1 MQSMNKMTCLIA
13 ALLLS
18 IGISQAQQSRVY
30 SQFFMNPFIYN
41 PAYAGVEGHSVFF
54 GMYRKQWSNIDGAP
68 ALSHVSFH
76 TPLKGGLGVGFTAY
90 NDQEGL
96 INSTAIKGSLSYLLA
111 IDRKHYL
118 RVGMSLGGGTK
129 SINTDGFDSPADP
142 AFASLSES
150 ATFSL
155 ANFGATYHFGH
166 FNIGFALP
174 NLVGYELVGTESFS
188 RIEVDPLGEAL
199 FKANYRGHIN
209 DDIAFEPHL
218 LYRYNQNLPNQF
230 EAALITHLKHIV
242 WVGASYRQDAGIIAL
257 FGTKIKE
264 KIGIGF
270 AYDIGNS
277 NFNDIL
283 GPTFEIHIGYHL
295 GTKKDHAEHVS
306 SFIKSHRKSLEER
319 QEEARK
325 KQEALDAQEEARNK
339 DRLAA
344 LQEERNNRL
353 NKDNPAEGNINN
365 NSEGNVSDT
374 KDTPT
379 TSAEKQ
385 QDENAQQDAVKE
397 TENNTES
404 TDNKNSEAND
414 KNEVAK
420 SKAQSI
426 SDLIE
431 KQRNAARND
440 NNSNRD
446 NTSSN
451 GNISRN
457 DNTSNP
463 NNTSNNGNI
472 GRNNNTSNSDNTFN
486 KGNTSS
492 NDNKEVVQNP
502 TATEQPN
509 NVTTPKENETKNT
522 SIKNIDN
529 KGDSFVDSNSNQ
541 ENIDVNNSTETATV
555 KSDEAVVKNN
565 QTEKTDTADKVDY
578 VKVEDGNISTIPDN
592 QNDNIDKQT
601 PNNDSSTS
609 SEVEDKSADEVIED
623 NRTIEELA
631 ASNIPKKVK
640 KGNHLLELETGN
652 YVVAG
657 AFQVFDHAEIFS
669 DELFENGYRDVI
681 VGYVTETKLY
691 YVVVFQ
697 SKNVEKAK
705 RQRTLLKQ
713 REGFSKIWLLT
724 VE

>member
-18 IGISQAQQSRVY
+18 ISISQAQQSRVY
-30 SQFFMNPFIYN
+30 SQFFMNPFVYN

-68 ALSHVSFH
+68 ALSHINFH
-76 TPLKGGLGVGFTAY
+76 TPLKGGLGIGFTAY

-96 INSTAIKGSLSYLLA
+96 INTTAIKGSLSYLLA

-129 SINTDGFDSPADP
+129 SINTEGFDSPSDP
-142 AFASLSES
+142 AFAALSET

-155 ANFGATYHFGH
+155 ADFGATYHFGH
-166 FNIGFALP
+166 FNVGIALP

-188 RIEVDPLGEAL
+188 RIKVDPLGEAL

-230 EAALITHLKHIV
+230 EAAVITHLKHIV

-264 KIGIGF
+264 KIGVGF

-319 QEEARK
+319 QAEAQK
-325 KQEALDAQEEARNK
+325 EQDALAAQEEARNK

-344 LQEERNNRL
+344 LQDERNNRL
-353 NKDNPAEGNINN
+353 NKGKNPDEVKTDDKEENVTNDTKTSSPTETETQKDNSVKQDSLNTKE
-365 NSEGNVSDT
+365 NVSEAAKDKNTNEINTDT
-374 KDTPT
+374 KT
-379 TSAEKQ
+379 
-385 QDENAQQDAVKE
+385 
-397 TENNTES
+397 
-404 TDNKNSEAND
+404 
-414 KNEVAK
+414 
-420 SKAQSI
+420 KAQSI
-426 SDLIE
+426 TDLIE
-431 KQRNAARND
+431 KQRNAAKND
-440 NNSNRD
+440 LNTGGNNSKE
-446 NTSSN
+446 TTISEKS
-451 GNISRN
+451 GNQ
-457 DNTSNP
+457 
-463 NNTSNNGNI
+463 NNTTTDQVNKTDKNDSANKAENI
-472 GRNNNTSNSDNTFN
+472 NTN
-486 KGNTSS
+486 
-492 NDNKEVVQNP
+492 
-502 TATEQPN
+502 
-509 NVTTPKENETKNT
+509 TKNT
-522 SIKNIDN
+522 QQSITGKTDETVNTDLNTDNTKTDLIDN
-529 KGDSFVDSNSNQ
+529 SNSG
-541 ENIDVNNSTETATV
+541 NNNAKT
-555 KSDEAVVKNN
+555 
-565 QTEKTDTADKVDY
+565 TEKIIKDDITDNTNNDKV
-578 VKVEDGNISTIPDN
+578 T
-592 QNDNIDKQT
+592 
-601 PNNDSSTS
+601 
-609 SEVEDKSADEVIED
+609 DEVVNDE
-623 NRTIEELA
+623 RTIEEL
-631 ASNIPKKVK
+631 SNSDIPKKVK
-640 KGNHLLELETGN
+640 KGNHLLELESGN
-652 YVVAG
+652 YVIAG
-657 AFQVFDHAEIFS
+657 AFQVFDHAETFS

-691 YVVVFQ
+691 YVVLFQ
-697 SKNVEKAK
+697 SKSVEKAK

>member
-18 IGISQAQQSRVY
+18 ISISQAQQSRVY
-30 SQFFMNPFIYN
+30 SQFFMNPFVYN

-68 ALSHVSFH
+68 ALSHINFH
-76 TPLKGGLGVGFTAY
+76 TPLKGGLGIGFTAY

-96 INSTAIKGSLSYLLA
+96 INTTAIKGSLSYLLA

-129 SINTDGFDSPADP
+129 SINTEGFDSPSDP
-142 AFASLSES
+142 AFAALSET

-155 ANFGATYHFGH
+155 ADFGATYHFGH
-166 FNIGFALP
+166 FNVGIALP

-188 RIEVDPLGEAL
+188 RIKVDPLGEAL

-230 EAALITHLKHIV
+230 EAAVITHLKHIV

-264 KIGIGF
+264 KIGVGF

-319 QEEARK
+319 QAEAQK
-325 KQEALDAQEEARNK
+325 EQDALAAQEEARNK

-344 LQEERNNRL
+344 LQDERNNRL
-353 NKDNPAEGNINN
+353 NKGKNPDEVKTDDKEENVTNDTKTSSPTETETQKDNSVKQDSLNTKE
-365 NSEGNVSDT
+365 NVSEAAKDKNTNEINTDT
-374 KDTPT
+374 KT
-379 TSAEKQ
+379 
-385 QDENAQQDAVKE
+385 
-397 TENNTES
+397 
-404 TDNKNSEAND
+404 
-414 KNEVAK
+414 
-420 SKAQSI
+420 KAQSI
-426 SDLIE
+426 TDLIE
-431 KQRNAARND
+431 KQRNAAKND
-440 NNSNRD
+440 LNTGGNNSKETT
-446 NTSSN
+446 TSEKS
-451 GNISRN
+451 GNQ
-457 DNTSNP
+457 
-463 NNTSNNGNI
+463 NNTTTDQVNKTDKNDSANKAE
-472 GRNNNTSNSDNTFN
+472 NTNTN
-486 KGNTSS
+486 
-492 NDNKEVVQNP
+492 
-502 TATEQPN
+502 
-509 NVTTPKENETKNT
+509 TKNT
-522 SIKNIDN
+522 QQSITGKTDETVNTDLNTDNTKTDLIDN
-529 KGDSFVDSNSNQ
+529 SNSG
-541 ENIDVNNSTETATV
+541 NNNAKT
-555 KSDEAVVKNN
+555 
-565 QTEKTDTADKVDY
+565 TEKIIKDDITDNTNNDKV
-578 VKVEDGNISTIPDN
+578 T
-592 QNDNIDKQT
+592 
-601 PNNDSSTS
+601 
-609 SEVEDKSADEVIED
+609 DEVVNDE
-623 NRTIEELA
+623 RTIEEL
-631 ASNIPKKVK
+631 SNSDIPKKVK
-640 KGNHLLELETGN
+640 KGNHLLELESGN
-652 YVVAG
+652 YVIAG
-657 AFQVFDHAEIFS
+657 AFQVFDHAETFS

-691 YVVVFQ
+691 YVVLFQ
-697 SKNVEKAK
+697 SKSVEKAK

>member
-18 IGISQAQQSRVY
+18 ISISQAQQSRVY
-30 SQFFMNPFIYN
+30 SQFFMNPFVYN

-68 ALSHVSFH
+68 ALSHINFH
-76 TPLKGGLGVGFTAY
+76 TPLKGGLGIGFTAY

-96 INSTAIKGSLSYLLA
+96 INTTAIKGSLSYLLA

-129 SINTDGFDSPADP
+129 SINTEGFDSPSDP
-142 AFASLSES
+142 AFAALSET

-155 ANFGATYHFGH
+155 ADFGATYHFGH
-166 FNIGFALP
+166 FNVGIALP

-188 RIEVDPLGEAL
+188 RIKVDPLGEAL

-230 EAALITHLKHIV
+230 EAAVITHLKHIV

-264 KIGIGF
+264 KIGVGF

-319 QEEARK
+319 QAEAQK
-325 KQEALDAQEEARNK
+325 EQDALAAQEEARNK

-344 LQEERNNRL
+344 LQDERNNRL
-353 NKDNPAEGNINN
+353 NKGKNPDEVKTDDKEENVTNDTKTSSPTETETQKDNSVKQDSLNTKE
-365 NSEGNVSDT
+365 NVSEAAKDKNTNEINTDT
-374 KDTPT
+374 KT
-379 TSAEKQ
+379 
-385 QDENAQQDAVKE
+385 
-397 TENNTES
+397 
-404 TDNKNSEAND
+404 
-414 KNEVAK
+414 
-420 SKAQSI
+420 KAQSI
-426 SDLIE
+426 TDLIE
-431 KQRNAARND
+431 KQRNAAKND
-440 NNSNRD
+440 LNTGGNNSKETT
-446 NTSSN
+446 TSEKS
-451 GNISRN
+451 GNQ
-457 DNTSNP
+457 
-463 NNTSNNGNI
+463 NNTTTDQVNKTDKNDSANKAENI
-472 GRNNNTSNSDNTFN
+472 NTN
-486 KGNTSS
+486 
-492 NDNKEVVQNP
+492 
-502 TATEQPN
+502 
-509 NVTTPKENETKNT
+509 TKNT
-522 SIKNIDN
+522 QQSITGKTDETVNTDLNTDNTKTDLIDN
-529 KGDSFVDSNSNQ
+529 SNSG
-541 ENIDVNNSTETATV
+541 NNNAKT
-555 KSDEAVVKNN
+555 
-565 QTEKTDTADKVDY
+565 TEKIIKDDITDNTNNDKV
-578 VKVEDGNISTIPDN
+578 T
-592 QNDNIDKQT
+592 
-601 PNNDSSTS
+601 
-609 SEVEDKSADEVIED
+609 DEVVNDE
-623 NRTIEELA
+623 RTIEEL
-631 ASNIPKKVK
+631 SNSDIPKKVK
-640 KGNHLLELETGN
+640 KGNHLLELESGN
-652 YVVAG
+652 YVIAG
-657 AFQVFDHAEIFS
+657 AFQVFDHAETFS

-691 YVVVFQ
+691 YVVLFQ
-697 SKNVEKAK
+697 SKSVEKAK

>member
-1 MQSMNKMTCLIA
+1 MTCLIA

-18 IGISQAQQSRVY
+18 ISISQAQQSRVY

-166 FNIGFALP
+166 FNVGFALP

-188 RIEVDPLGEAL
+188 RIKVDPLGEAL

-264 KIGIGF
+264 KIGVGF

-344 LQEERNNRL
+344 LQEQRNNRL
-353 NKDNPAEGNINN
+353 NKDKPTEEKPTDNTNAET
-365 NSEGNVSDT
+365 EDAP
-374 KDTPT
+374 PT
-379 TSAEKQ
+379 GTDKQ
-385 QDENAQQDAVKE
+385 QDDKNQQDSVKE
-397 TENNTES
+397 TDSS
-404 TDNKNSEAND
+404 TKTTDDKIPETTD
-414 KNEVAK
+414 KNDEAK
-420 SKAQSI
+420 TKAQSI
-426 SDLIE
+426 TDLIE
-431 KQRNAARND
+431 KQRNAAKND
-440 NNSNRD
+440 D
-446 NTSSN
+446 
-451 GNISRN
+451 
-457 DNTSNP
+457 
-463 NNTSNNGNI
+463 
-472 GRNNNTSNSDNTFN
+472 
-486 KGNTSS
+486 TSS
-492 NDNKEVVQNP
+492 NDNSKEVAQNP
-502 TATEQPN
+502 AKTENPKDVTSQKESDAKNTDNN
-509 NVTTPKENETKNT
+509 NVNDKVD
-522 SIKNIDN
+522 SIESN
-529 KGDSFVDSNSNQ
+529 KGDQ
-541 ENIDVNNSTETATV
+541 EKTNDGSSTETI
-555 KSDEAVVKNN
+555 K
-565 QTEKTDTADKVDY
+565 EKTDETNVDNSKAEKANADQVDNL
-578 VKVEDGNISTIPDN
+578 KVEDDKVTTV
-592 QNDNIDKQT
+592 QNDKNDIADKQT
-601 PNNDSSTS
+601 STNDAIADPVTD
-609 SEVEDKSADEVIED
+609 EIPVDKVKEDT
-623 NRTIEELA
+623 RTIEELA
-631 ASNIPKKVK
+631 NSDIPRKVK

-657 AFQVFDHAEIFS
+657 AFQVFDHAENFS

-697 SKNVEKAK
+697 SKSVEKAK

-713 REGFSKIWLLT
+713 REGFTKIWLLT

>member
-18 IGISQAQQSRVY
+18 ISISQAQQSRVY
-30 SQFFMNPFIYN
+30 SQFFMNPFVYN

-68 ALSHVSFH
+68 ALSHINFH
-76 TPLKGGLGVGFTAY
+76 TPLKGGLGIGFTAY

-96 INSTAIKGSLSYLLA
+96 INTTAIKGSLSYLLA

-129 SINTDGFDSPADP
+129 SINTEGFDSPSDP
-142 AFASLSES
+142 AFAALSET

-155 ANFGATYHFGH
+155 ADFGATYHFGH
-166 FNIGFALP
+166 FNVGIALP

-188 RIEVDPLGEAL
+188 RIKVDPLGEAL

-230 EAALITHLKHIV
+230 EAAVITHLKHIV

-264 KIGIGF
+264 KIGVGF

-319 QEEARK
+319 QAEAQK
-325 KQEALDAQEEARNK
+325 EQDALAAQEEARNK

-344 LQEERNNRL
+344 LQDERNNRL
-353 NKDNPAEGNINN
+353 NKGKNPDEVKTDDKEENVTNDTKTSSPTETETQKDNSVKQDSLNTKE
-365 NSEGNVSDT
+365 NVSEAAKDKNTNEINTDT
-374 KDTPT
+374 KT
-379 TSAEKQ
+379 
-385 QDENAQQDAVKE
+385 
-397 TENNTES
+397 
-404 TDNKNSEAND
+404 
-414 KNEVAK
+414 
-420 SKAQSI
+420 KAQSI
-426 SDLIE
+426 TDLIE
-431 KQRNAARND
+431 KQRNAAKND
-440 NNSNRD
+440 LNTGGNNSKE
-446 NTSSN
+446 TTISEKS
-451 GNISRN
+451 GNQ
-457 DNTSNP
+457 
-463 NNTSNNGNI
+463 NNTTTDQVNKTDKNDSANKAE
-472 GRNNNTSNSDNTFN
+472 NTNTN
-486 KGNTSS
+486 
-492 NDNKEVVQNP
+492 
-502 TATEQPN
+502 
-509 NVTTPKENETKNT
+509 TKNT
-522 SIKNIDN
+522 QQSITGKTDETVNTDLNTDNTKTDLIDN
-529 KGDSFVDSNSNQ
+529 SNSG
-541 ENIDVNNSTETATV
+541 NNNAKT
-555 KSDEAVVKNN
+555 
-565 QTEKTDTADKVDY
+565 TEKIIKDDITDNTNNDKV
-578 VKVEDGNISTIPDN
+578 T
-592 QNDNIDKQT
+592 
-601 PNNDSSTS
+601 
-609 SEVEDKSADEVIED
+609 DEVVNDE
-623 NRTIEELA
+623 RTIEEL
-631 ASNIPKKVK
+631 SNSDIPKKVK
-640 KGNHLLELETGN
+640 KGNHLLELESGN
-652 YVVAG
+652 YVIAG
-657 AFQVFDHAEIFS
+657 AFQVFDHAETFS

-691 YVVVFQ
+691 YVVLFQ
-697 SKNVEKAK
+697 SKSVEKAK